1 MNEKLGRQVTERA
14 RKNQEGSKGPEEGQ
28 MQKLG
33 NTLEAEKSRLAAA
46 LCCAG
51 S

>member
-1 MNEKLGRQVTERA
+1 MRSLASRLLKRA